1 MQVNGSAMVGLF
13 YSLVFALAMGTA
25 WHLPP
30 QATLFPLAAGT
41 AGLIL
46 SLYQVVR
53 ELKGRALGPDDDHR
67 GYLDLQPQHTLP
79 DALVARRALRMLS
92 WIMGFYLLT
101 YLIGYPFSVPLFV
114 FSYLLLEAGAR
125 WWTGLLI
132 TTGVWLVVMV
142 VFHQILG
149 QNIPH
154 GLYLRDLF

>member
-1 MQVNGSAMVGLF
+1 MPASGSAMVGLF
-13 YSLVFALAMGTA
+13 YSLVFVLAMGTA
-25 WHLPP
+25 WHLPA

-53 ELKGRALGPDDDHR
+53 ELKSEAPGPDDDNR
-67 GYLDLQPQHTLP
+67 GYLDLQPQHSLP

-101 YLIGYPFSVPLFV
+101 YVIGFSFSVPLFV
-114 FSYLLLEAGAR
+114 FAYLLLEARAR

-132 TTGVWLVVMV
+132 TTGLWLVVMV

>member
-1 MQVNGSAMVGLF
+1 MPVNGSAMVGLF

-53 ELKGRALGPDDDHR
+53 ELKGRAPGPDDDHR
-67 GYLDLQPQHTLP
+67 GYLDLQPQHTLS

-92 WIMGFYLLT
+92 WIVGFYLLT

-114 FSYLLLEAGAR
+114 FAYLLLEAGAR
-125 WWTGLLI
+125 WWIGLLI

-154 GLYLRDLF
+154 GLYLRGLF

>member
-1 MQVNGSAMVGLF
+1 MPVNGSAMVGLF

-41 AGLIL
+41 AVLIL

-53 ELKGRALGPDDDHR
+53 ELKGRAPGQDDDHR
-67 GYLDLQPQHTLP
+67 GYLDLQPQYTLS

-92 WIMGFYLLT
+92 WIVGFYLLT

-114 FSYLLLEAGAR
+114 FAYLLLEAGAR
-125 WWTGLLI
+125 WWIGLLI

-154 GLYLRDLF
+154 GLYLRGLF

>member
-1 MQVNGSAMVGLF
+1 MQVNGSALVGLF
-13 YSLVFALAMGTA
+13 YSLVFVLAMGTA
-25 WHLPP
+25 WHLPA
-30 QATLFPLAAGT
+30 QATLFPLAAGS

-53 ELKGRALGPDDDHR
+53 ELKGRALGPDDDNR
-67 GYLDLQPQHTLP
+67 GYLDLQPQHSLS
-79 DALVARRALRMLS
+79 DALVARRARRMLS
-92 WIMGFYLLT
+92 WITGFYLLT

-114 FSYLLLEAGAR
+114 FAYLLLEARAR

-149 QNIPH
+149 RNIPH
-154 GLYLRDLF
+154 GIYLGGLF